1 MTGGTALMER
11 EGTVAATEALTQR
24 EGNAA
29 MALALMPEA
38 DFEAR
43 LKLLKTGQERVA
55 RIQRE
60 LMTEGEDYGVIP
72 GTPKPTLFKPGAEK
86 LCQFYYL
93 VPRFVERTIE
103 GDGQTVPHLRVRV
116 TCYLHHGTEDG
127 PIVGEGVGAANSWE
141 KKYRYRTAQREC
153 PACGVSGSIRRS
165 RYDDKG
171 WYCWD
176 KAGGCGA
183 KFSADEPDIVRQELG
198 MVDNPD
204 PYDAEN
210 TFLKMATKRAQVDAV
225 LRTTATSGLFAQ
237 DLEDEEEEGEG
248 KGRGEKKT
256 RQAAPKAAERRS
268 SSATVKE
275 VPAATKE
282 AQASPVRPEAHQG
295 GHIGRVRG
303 VEAREVNG
311 DKFFEV
317 SLNTGFACGTRR
329 EEIAK
334 AAEACK
340 ASNSLVE
347 LICEPAR
354 TKGNKPK
361 LLEIVPAALGDDAGA
376 AK

>member
-1 MTGGTALMER
+1 MSGGTALMER
-11 EGTVAATEALTQR
+11 EGTVAATDVLTRR

-43 LKLLKTGQERVA
+43 LKLLKTGQDRVA

-103 GDGQTVPHLRVRV
+103 GDGETTPHLRVRV
-116 TCYLHHGTEDG
+116 TCYLHHGSEDG

-153 PACGVSGSIRRS
+153 PACGVPGAIRRS

-183 KFSADEPDIVRQELG
+183 KFPADEPDIVRQELG

-237 DLEDEEEEGEG
+237 DLEDEDEEGEAKG
-248 KGRGEKKT
+248 KGEKKA
-256 RQAAPKAAERRS
+256 RPAAPKAAERRS
-268 SSATVKE
+268 SSARANE
-275 VPAATKE
+275 APGAAKE
-282 AQASPVRPEAHQG
+282 AQGSAEAHQG
-295 GHIGRVRG
+295 GHIGRIRS
-303 VEAREVNG
+303 VEGREVNG
-311 DKFFEV
+311 DRFFEV
-317 SLNTGFACGTRR
+317 SLNTGFACGTRQ

-334 AAEACK
+334 AAAACK
-340 ASNSLVE
+340 DANSLVE
-347 LICEPAR
+347 LICQPAK

-361 LLEIVPAALGDDAGA
+361 LLEIVPAALGE
-376 AK
+376 